1 MNSSSAQ
8 TDCSI
13 TSSDTHTIT
22 FANDITIETGFI
34 AQTMNSVLSDTIT
47 ITTPSSWSEQNYT
60 YATTGASGASVTI
73 GSIDP
78 GVFTWKLPEEWVDSF
93 PDYSKVQEMCD
104 KYPAFKIAFEKFK
117 QMYDLVEDD
126 YEAKKGNK
134 YVP

>member
-8 TDCSI
+8 STCSI
-13 TSSDTHTIT
+13 TSSDIVYIS
-22 FANDITIETGFI
+22 N
-34 AQTMNSVLSDTIT
+34 MNQDGSCDTIT
-47 ITTPSSWSEQNYT
+47 LTGSAVYDSSISPGDTITLDLGDIGAVGTT
-60 YATTGASGASVTI
+60 YTI
-73 GSIDP
+73 GTGGAGSS
-78 GVFTWKLPEEWVDSF
+78 FTWKMPEEWVDTF
-93 PDYSKVQEMCD
+93 PDYFKVQEMCG

>member
-8 TDCSI
+8 PTYSI
-13 TSSDTHTIT
+13 TSSDVVYIS
-22 FANDITIETGFI
+22 N
-34 AQTMNSVLSDTIT
+34 MNQDGSCDTIT
-47 ITTPSSWSEQNYT
+47 LTGSAVYDSSINPGDTITLDLGGVGAGGTT
-60 YATTGASGASVTI
+60 YNIGTDGA
-73 GSIDP
+73 GST
-78 GVFTWKLPEEWVDSF
+78 FTWKLPEEWVDTF

>member
-8 TDCSI
+8 PTCSI
-13 TSSDTHTIT
+13 TSSDVVYIS
-22 FANDITIETGFI
+22 N
-34 AQTMNSVLSDTIT
+34 MNQDGSCDTIT
-47 ITTPSSWSEQNYT
+47 LAGSAVYDSSINPGDTITLDLGGVGAGGTT
-60 YATTGASGASVTI
+60 YNIGTDGA
-73 GSIDP
+73 GST
-78 GVFTWKLPEEWVDSF
+78 FTWKLPEEWVDTF